1 MQYAKLE
8 NGYLIPAPGE
18 VRQGGMV
25 IMNPGPEILGP
36 MGYKPV
42 EYAERPEITTPGNEL
57 REVYTDNGDRI
68 TVTWEEY
75 TPEPAPYVPEP
86 IPDTTIRQMAMFAT
100 MAVNSMPLS
109 DEQSL
114 KIKDLHPEWSSFIGK
129 SLTAGFKVKHG
140 ENLYKVRQQ
149 IGEVLENQASSELTA
164 ALYEDINETAAG
176 TLKDPI
182 PYNGNM
188 ELFEGKYYSQ
198 NGVTYKCTR
207 STGQAVYHDLS
218 ALVGIYV
225 EKA

>member
-1 MQYAKLE
+1 
-8 NGYLIPAPGE
+8 
-18 VRQGGMV
+18 
-25 IMNPGPEILGP
+25 
-36 MGYKPV
+36 
-42 EYAERPEITTPGNEL
+42 
-57 REVYTDNGDRI
+57 
-68 TVTWEEY
+68 
-75 TPEPAPYVPEP
+75 
-86 IPDTTIRQMAMFAT
+86 MFAT
-100 MAVNSMPLS
+100 MAVNTMSLS
-109 DEQSL
+109 DEQAL

-129 SLTAGFKVKHG
+129 PLTAGFKVKHG

-149 IGEVLENQASSELTA
+149 IDKVLENQAPSELTA
-164 ALYEDINETAAG
+164 ALYEEINEKAAG

-198 NGVTYKCTR
+198 NGETYRCTR